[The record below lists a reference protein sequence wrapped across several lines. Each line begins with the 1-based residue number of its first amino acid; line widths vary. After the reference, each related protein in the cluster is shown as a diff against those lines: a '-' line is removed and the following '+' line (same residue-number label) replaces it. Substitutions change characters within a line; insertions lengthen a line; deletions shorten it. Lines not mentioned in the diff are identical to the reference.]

1 MIAKITTGIN
11 SILAITIVKK
21 RAHFLDLNKPMV
33 EIIKLI
39 PIIMKR
45 NRINKSIIGGPATL
59 LIKAAFIMIRPG
71 IANNIKKTTLTVL
84 RLIDSIFFPIIN
96 PTTKHNTLKV

>member
-45 NRINKSIIGGPATL
+45 NRINKSIIGDPTTP
-59 LIKAAFIMIRPG
+59 LIKAAFIMTSPG
-71 IANNIKKTTLTVL
+71 IANSTNKTRLTVL